1 MVQQQIVE
9 MCLFLLLNSHIVY
22 IVFTV
27 SFNVIL
33 NFLFYASNFY
43 LLYFHILCLNI
54 LYVKIYLTAAD
65 KTCRII
71 SQSKDSDL
79 LSLETLWAFSTSW
92 PLRASQA
99 RDPIHSSGTRRTRYP
114 RRTLHEA
121 QRQLCISGSC
131 EDEQYCAA
139 DGAYSM

>member
-54 LYVKIYLTAAD
+54 SYVKIYLTAAD
-65 KTCRII
+65 KTCAESSVKVRIVTFCPWRP
-71 SQSKDSDL
+71 SG
-79 LSLETLWAFSTSW
+79 
-92 PLRASQA
+92 PLAPA
-99 RDPIHSSGTRRTRYP
+99 GP
-114 RRTLHEA
+114 
-121 QRQLCISGSC
+121 
-131 EDEQYCAA
+131 
-139 DGAYSM
+139 

>member
-9 MCLFLLLNSHIVY
+9 MCLFLLLNSHILY

-27 SFNVIL
+27 SFDVIL
-33 NFLFYASNFY
+33 HFLFYASLLSFIFSHTMFKY
-43 LLYFHILCLNI
+43 LVRENLLDCHRQNM
-54 LYVKIYLTAAD
+54 
-65 KTCRII
+65 CRII

-131 EDEQYCAA
+131 EDERYCAA